1 MRVDYSAAARADLV
15 EIWVYVLDNA
25 DIVRADAVVDRIL
38 ARIAG
43 LGEQPMMGPARDDI
57 AAGARCLVV
66 ERWLALYR
74 VEADSVQI
82 VRVVDGVRYLR
93 RLSL

>member
-1 MRVDYSAAARADLV
+1 MRVVYSAAARADLV

-25 DIVRADAVVDRIL
+25 DVVRADAVIDRIL

-43 LGEQPMMGPARDDI
+43 LGEQPMMGPSRDDI
-57 AAGARCLVV
+57 ASGARCLVV

-74 VEADSVQI
+74 VEAESVQI
-82 VRVVDGVRYLR
+82 IRVVDGVRDLR